1 MIPPNVTSI
10 GAFAFFDCT
19 DMTHVTIPDS
29 VTSIGYEA
37 FRDCT
42 GLTSVMIGSGVTSI
56 DDYVFLGCSDMDS
69 VTIPDNVTSIGD
81 YAFFD
86 SNSSMTIKGKAGS
99 YAAVYAKNNRLRFEA
114 VILPV
119 SNKSALSSDSIIL
132 VQSITVNCAA
142 KEGTSPYTYA
152 VYYRKAGTDKWTAVQ
167 GYKRNATVNITPK
180 AAVNYEIRVAVK
192 DAAGKIAR
200 KDMTLTVRKPFANT
214 SRLNL
219 QTIKL
224 GEKVKVR
231 CFAEN
236 AETPYKFSVMYK
248 KSTAQKWVALAVNS
262 ANNIFVLKPASAV
275 KYDILVTAKSSDGQ
289 VAKKTLTLTVT
300 K

>member
-86 SNSSMTIKGKAGS
+86 SNSSMTIKGKTGS

-132 VQSITVNCAA
+132 GQSITVNCAA

-167 GYKRNATVNITPK
+167 G
-180 AAVNYEIRVAVK
+180 
-192 DAAGKIAR
+192 
-200 KDMTLTVRKPFANT
+200 L
-214 SRLNL
+214 SC
-219 QTIKL
+219 IKNPL
-224 GEKVKVR
+224 HRSGWHWQ
-231 CFAEN
+231 
-236 AETPYKFSVMYK
+236 
-248 KSTAQKWVALAVNS
+248 STAQTTFL
-262 ANNIFVLKPASAV
+262 
-275 KYDILVTAKSSDGQ
+275 Y
-289 VAKKTLTLTVT
+289 
-300 K
+300 